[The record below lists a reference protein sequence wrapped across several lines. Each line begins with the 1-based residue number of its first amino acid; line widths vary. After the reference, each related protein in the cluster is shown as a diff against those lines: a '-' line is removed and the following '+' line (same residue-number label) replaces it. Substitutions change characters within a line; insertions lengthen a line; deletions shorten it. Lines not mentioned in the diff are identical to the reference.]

1 MSRNGEACEDHDNYR
16 ILNDDPSKTVS
27 FDLPSDYVLEKVSEN
42 RAKSTIIHMGHVDH
56 EQDDEEDIDEQDIFS
71 IFSSVMTADRI
82 TDPISFRINLFVIFL
97 GDMGRG
103 IFFPTMWNLIQTLG
117 GNELNLGYLIG
128 SFSFGRV
135 LVLPLL
141 GHLSN
146 VYGTRFVNKITLL
159 LLASG
164 SFLFSLVLNVRK
176 MWFMLLANL
185 LIGVGSGN
193 LGVTFSYASAVTPRR
208 KRTSYLALCCAI
220 QYAGTTGTPFIG
232 SLYVWLFGEKTK
244 RGFPEINEFT
254 APALTMCILCLCAF
268 ALVHFQFKDAP
279 KKDAKQQKKIM
290 SSRQQAYDSFANT
303 PLCFG
308 KTSLY
313 TVILISCMFLN
324 AFGKGPMSCFETLGI
339 EFAESLY
346 GIDHANAGL
355 IVASCGLLGCIILFL
370 VKLSFSKHED
380 SSVIMVGILL
390 FALGITM
397 NMNLDENNAEQ
408 NSVWRFAFSMF
419 LAYSVG
425 YPVCHTATVGLFSK
439 IAGRRPQGVLLG
451 FFSMVGSISRVL
463 FPIMAGFIVSDGDA
477 DKLFILLLCFL
488 GISTTYLLLF
498 RKTLTRLASD

>member
-1 MSRNGEACEDHDNYR
+1 MSGNGGELEDHDDYR
-16 ILNDDPSKTVS
+16 ILNDAPSKTVS
-27 FDLPSDYVLEKVSEN
+27 FDLPSDYVLEKVNKN
-42 RAKSTIIHMGHVDH
+42 RGDSMHIHMGDEDH
-56 EQDDEEDIDEQDIFS
+56 ENNDKEDIDEQDVIS
-71 IFSSVMTADRI
+71 VFSSVMTADCI
-82 TDPISFRINLFVIFL
+82 ADPTSFRINLFVIFL

-103 IFFPTMWNLIQTLG
+103 IFFPTMWNLVQIIG
-117 GNELNLGYLIG
+117 GNELDLGILIG

-135 LVLPLL
+135 LVLPML

-159 LLASG
+159 ILASG
-164 SFLFSLVLNVRK
+164 SFLFSIVLNVRK
-176 MWFMLLANL
+176 MWFMLLANI
-185 LIGVGSGN
+185 LIGIGSGN
-193 LGVTFSYASAVTPRR
+193 LGVTFSYASSVTPRR

-232 SLYVWLFGEKTK
+232 SLFVWLFGEKDK
-244 RGFPEINEFT
+244 KGFPEINEYT
-254 APALTMCILCLCAF
+254 APALTMSMLCLCAF
-268 ALVHFQFKDAP
+268 ALVHFHFKDAP
-279 KKDAKQQKKIM
+279 KKDTKQQKKII
-290 SSRQQAYDSFANT
+290 SSRQQAYDAFANT

-308 KTSLY
+308 KATLY

-346 GIDHANAGL
+346 GIDHGNAGL

-380 SSVIMVGILL
+380 WKIIVVGILL
-390 FALGITM
+390 FALGITL

-451 FFSMVGSISRVL
+451 FFSMVGSISRVA
-463 FPIMAGFIVSDGDA
+463 FPIMAGFIVSDGDS

-488 GISTTYLLLF
+488 GISTTYLLVL